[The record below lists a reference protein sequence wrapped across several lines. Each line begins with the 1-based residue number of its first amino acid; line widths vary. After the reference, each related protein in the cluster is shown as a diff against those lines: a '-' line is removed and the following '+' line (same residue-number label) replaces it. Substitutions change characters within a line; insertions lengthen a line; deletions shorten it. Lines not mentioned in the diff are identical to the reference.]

1 MLRKLL
7 KVHLEKII
15 EKFDFYV
22 QIFLVLSLTFVVL
35 KKIILNLFQVKKF
48 YILVNEHF
56 IVF

>member
-7 KVHLEKII
+7 KVHLEKIV